1 MAPTDTLTSAAVK
14 RRWGRRVAGT
24 RADDKKEGIRR
35 RLEKA
40 RARLFEAIGGLT
52 EEQMRRRP
60 GPDRW
65 SVAEVMAQL
74 PVWERQVLR
83 QADSLRQMAGLTV
96 VFPSQAEREEA
107 AGRGRRLPPPGIVHD
122 LVGARYG
129 TLTFL
134 ERLTAREFDRRGRHQ
149 EEGDMTVASIL
160 DAVAGYE
167 DEQVVR
173 IHQLREELGL
183 PVGEAGSVP
192 SASTSKLSSRTAFTG
207 MGNSP

>member
-1 MAPTDTLTSAAVK
+1 M
-14 RRWGRRVAGT
+14 AGT
-24 RADDKKEGIRR
+24 RADEKKEEIRR

-40 RARLFEAIGGLT
+40 RARLFGAIGGLT

-60 GPDRW
+60 GPGRW
-65 SVAEVMAQL
+65 SVAEVMAHL

-122 LVGARYG
+122 LVAARWE

-134 ERLTAREFDRRGRHQ
+134 ERLTARELDRRGHDQ
-149 EEGDMTVASIL
+149 GEGDLTVAGL
-160 DAVAGYE
+160 LGVVAEYE
-167 DEQVVR
+167 EEQVAR
-173 IHQLREELGL
+173 IQRLRGEMGLPVPQAGL
-183 PVGEAGSVP
+183 PVG
-192 SASTSKLSSRTAFTG
+192 KTG
-207 MGNSP
+207 PAPLAR

>member
-1 MAPTDTLTSAAVK
+1 
-14 RRWGRRVAGT
+14 VAGT

-65 SVAEVMAQL
+65 SVAEVMAHL

-122 LVGARYG
+122 LVAARWD

-134 ERLTAREFDRRGRHQ
+134 ERLSARELDRRGRR
-149 EEGDMTVASIL
+149 EEGGDTTVAWVFTAI
-160 DAVAGYE
+160 AEYE
-167 DEQVVR
+167 EEQAAR
-173 IHQLREELGL
+173 IHRLRGELGL
-183 PVGEAGSVP
+183 PAFVDKAEPAPPGH
-192 SASTSKLSSRTAFTG
+192 TAFRETG
-207 MGNSP
+207 NPL

>member
-1 MAPTDTLTSAAVK
+1 VE

-24 RADDKKEGIRR
+24 RADDRKEEIRR

-40 RARLFEAIGGLT
+40 RTRLFEAIGGLT

-65 SVAEVMAQL
+65 SVAEVMAHL

-83 QADSLRQMAGLTV
+83 QADSLRQVAGLTI

-122 LVGARYG
+122 LVGARYE

-134 ERLTAREFDRRGRHQ
+134 ERLTVRELDRRGHHQ
-149 EEGDMTVASIL
+149 EEGDLTVASIL
-160 DAVAGYE
+160 DAVARYE
-167 DEQVVR
+167 EEQVVR
-173 IHQLREELGL
+173 IQRLREKLGL
-183 PVGEAGSVP
+183 PVEEAGSTL
-192 SASTSKLSSRTAFTG
+192 SARQSKLSGRAAFTG
-207 MGNSP
+207 MGNPP

>member
-1 MAPTDTLTSAAVK
+1 M
-14 RRWGRRVAGT
+14 AGT

-60 GPDRW
+60 GPGRW
-65 SVAEVMAQL
+65 SVAEVMAHL

-107 AGRGRRLPPPGIVHD
+107 AGRGRLLPPPGIVHD
-122 LVGARYG
+122 LVGARYE

-134 ERLTAREFDRRGRHQ
+134 GRLTARELDRRGHHQ
-149 EEGDMTVASIL
+149 EEGHLTVASIL
-160 DAVAGYE
+160 AAVAGYE
-167 DEQVVR
+167 EEQVVR
-173 IHQLREELGL
+173 IQRLREELGL
-183 PVGEAGSVP
+183 PVREAGSALPAGEREP
-192 SASTSKLSSRTAFTG
+192 SGRTAFTG
-207 MGNSP
+207 MGSPP